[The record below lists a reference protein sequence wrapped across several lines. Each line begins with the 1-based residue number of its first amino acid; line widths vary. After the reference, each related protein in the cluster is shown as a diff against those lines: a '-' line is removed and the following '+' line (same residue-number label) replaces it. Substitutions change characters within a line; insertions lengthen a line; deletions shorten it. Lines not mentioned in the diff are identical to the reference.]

1 MAMTRGRLFVKLCAL
16 MIALGATGT
25 ASAADRAGDCR
36 APLEPWTEIDLYFG
50 RNISGDGTVT
60 EAEFRRFLSEVVT
73 PRFPDGLSVLDVAG
87 QFRNSQGKIV
97 REPSKLL
104 VILVPDAN
112 AAAKKVSQIVTSY
125 KRRFRQESVLHA
137 EHPVC
142 LSFED

>member
-16 MIALGATGT
+16 AIALGTTGT
-25 ASAADRAGDCR
+25 ASAADRAADCR

-87 QFRNSQGKIV
+87 QFRNSTGKIA

-104 VILVPDAN
+104 VILVPDAS
-112 AAAKKVSQIVTSY
+112 AAAKKVSQIIAAY
-125 KRRFRQESVLHA
+125 KRQFHQESVLHA
-137 EHPVC
+137 EHPTCV
-142 LSFED
+142 SFTD